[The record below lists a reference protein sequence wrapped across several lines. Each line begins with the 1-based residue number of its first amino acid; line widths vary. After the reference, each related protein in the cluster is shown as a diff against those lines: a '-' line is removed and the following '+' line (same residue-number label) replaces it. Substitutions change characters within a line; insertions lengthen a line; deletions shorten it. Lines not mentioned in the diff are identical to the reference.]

1 MCISC
6 SLHSFINT
14 VDGRN
19 CAPVDAHVIV
29 YNIYTLLYTY
39 MYIEIYMNEYRSE
52 TKQTWEILHINWW
65 SPDFFH
71 SECEL
76 SSYCIGGGW
85 LSNRMPVHGRIRTVA
100 RAHPPKEPVHHSW
113 LTVSFCK
120 GDHVSIS
127 QTIHAHKNLP
137 WRNIFFMDG
146 TGNCDFPFF
155 PMKKGDDLCHP
166 I

>member
-1 MCISC
+1 
-6 SLHSFINT
+6 
-14 VDGRN
+14 
-19 CAPVDAHVIV
+19 
-29 YNIYTLLYTY
+29 

-137 WRNIFFMDG
+137 WRNIFSWMVLEIVISHFFQWKKAMICVIQFKVCHAQFMDVLLG
-146 TGNCDFPFF
+146 GLGVWVPAMSFVP
-155 PMKKGDDLCHP
+155 
-166 I
+166 